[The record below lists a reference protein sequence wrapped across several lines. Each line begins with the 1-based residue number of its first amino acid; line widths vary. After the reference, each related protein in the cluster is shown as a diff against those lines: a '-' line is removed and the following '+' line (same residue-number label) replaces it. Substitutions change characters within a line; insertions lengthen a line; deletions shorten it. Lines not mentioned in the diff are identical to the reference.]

1 MSLLRSVNYLVAHGD
16 PLCRINLLGSF
27 FLVTQLLMVA
37 IASPTATAAENA
49 QSLSPAALAA
59 TAQPLISPISTF
71 ARSKGFTRCA
81 AELEG
86 AVNNLLR
93 NAEYSFRAF
102 YDEKNSGSGPFSVLV
117 DSRKFKTLERAMIN
131 ITVSPIAPAPITSAA
146 LAVSIV
152 SASTRCSV
160 MYEQTVFHNQ
170 RCERVQAEMA
180 SQAVPTAFNTIGAVT
195 LEVGKNLTLT
205 LIPVGNAQCI
215 TIIKEAAF

>member
-16 PLCRINLLGSF
+16 PLRSIKLLGSF

-49 QSLSPAALAA
+49 QSLSPSALAA

-146 LAVSIV
+146 SAV

-160 MYEQTVFHNQ
+160 MYEQTVYHNQ

-180 SQAVPTAFNTIGAVT
+180 SQAVPIAFNTIGAVT

>member
-16 PLCRINLLGSF
+16 PLRSINLLGSF

-71 ARSKGFTRCA
+71 ARSKGFTKCA

-131 ITVSPIAPAPITSAA
+131 ITVSPIAPAPINSAA
-146 LAVSIV
+146 

-160 MYEQTVFHNQ
+160 MYEQTVYHNQ

-180 SQAVPTAFNTIGAVT
+180 SQAVPTAFNTIGAVM

>member
-16 PLCRINLLGSF
+16 PLRSINLLGSF

-146 LAVSIV
+146 SAV

-160 MYEQTVFHNQ
+160 MYEQTVYHNQ

>member
-1 MSLLRSVNYLVAHGD
+1 MSLLRSVNYVVAHGD
-16 PLCRINLLGSF
+16 PLRRIYLLGSF

-37 IASPTATAAENA
+37 GASPSATAAENA
-49 QSLSPAALAA
+49 QSLSPASLAA

-131 ITVSPIAPAPITSAA
+131 ITVSPIAPPPITSAA
-146 LAVSIV
+146 

-160 MYEQTVFHNQ
+160 MYEQTVYHNQ

>member
-16 PLCRINLLGSF
+16 PLRRINLLGSF

-37 IASPTATAAENA
+37 GASPSATAAENA
-49 QSLSPAALAA
+49 QSLSPASLAA

-131 ITVSPIAPAPITSAA
+131 ITVSPIAPPPITSAA
-146 LAVSIV
+146 

-160 MYEQTVFHNQ
+160 MYEQTVYHNQ